1 MARNPIGATPL
12 YSGYL
17 PTSSPSTVGEHTER
31 YLRQNRADINERVTR
46 ETRRSSQIRAEDVMA
61 FIRCDLEPVLES
73 VGAYS
78 EAAVPRL
85 ANTALDLAFEAI
97 GQRLL
102 GPRAIQPGV
111 VALWRAFPQ
120 LAKHLANDPTSLIND
135 LQRAAIFLATHPNL
149 RNMQWATE
157 LARIGSHAASP
168 HEVRLVGQ
176 VLAWTQGLPQ
186 YRHSALATADQ
197 LPPDL
202 ALASVGSSPDD
213 DWPTVR
219 DALRADRWFHPGKR
233 ALIDHGFAA
242 RVGSFSGF
250 DGHFAHPPLVA
261 VNGTSL
267 ITWAVPAERSARQST
282 PQHPQEPHPEQPT
295 VWHLLADAYGSAFI
309 RTQAATQQVAVELP
323 PGCSLDAGMLRVGTQ
338 QIDLRAAGPI
348 TSAAVLG
355 RTLAVTT
362 ERSFRITLV
371 RLPV

>member
-1 MARNPIGATPL
+1 MARNPIGVTPL

-17 PTSSPSTVGEHTER
+17 PTALPSTIGEHTER

-73 VGAYS
+73 VGAFS
-78 EAAVPRL
+78 EAAVTPL
-85 ANTALDLAFEAI
+85 ANTALDLAFDAI

-111 VALWRAFPQ
+111 IALWRTFPQ
-120 LAKHLANDPTSLIND
+120 LAQHLANDPTSLISD
-135 LQRAAIFLATHPNL
+135 LQRAAIFLASHPNF
-149 RNMQWATE
+149 RNTSWATE
-157 LARIGSHAASP
+157 LGRIGSHADSP
-168 HEVRLVGQ
+168 QEVRLVGQ

-186 YRHSALATADQ
+186 YRQSALATAAR

-233 ALIDHGFAA
+233 ASIDHGFAA

-267 ITWAVPAERSARQST
+267 ITWAVSAERNARQST
-282 PQHPQEPHPEQPT
+282 PHQLHPEKPT

-323 PGCSLDAGMLRVGTQ
+323 PGCSLDAGMLSVRTE

-355 RTLAVTT
+355 RTLAITT
-362 ERSFRITLV
+362 QRSFRITLV
-371 RLPV
+371 RLPA